1 MDYRLIVTYDLTDD
15 KNRQQVHRFL
25 SDYGINSQKSVFEMI
40 ISEPEYGE
48 VYAFL
53 KERTEEP
60 NDSIRIYEVC
70 RGCLRRA
77 SKLGEGLSLNLSHF
91 EIV

>member
-1 MDYRLIVTYDLTDD
+1 MDHRLIVTYDLTDD

-40 ISEPEYGE
+40 VTEPEYRE
-48 VYAFL
+48 VYGFL
-53 KERTEEP
+53 KERIGEP

-70 RGCLRRA
+70 RSCLRRA